1 MRGMNT
7 IDAYSKIVLTVIAG
21 CLVYMVARDLT
32 LVPAAHAQ
40 VEQSVT
46 DVNIVQI
53 AGSAVAAPANSRFEA
68 SLPVTVLD
76 R

>member
-1 MRGMNT
+1 MH
-7 IDAYSKIVLTVIAG
+7 IDAYTKIVLTVIAG
-21 CLVYMVARDLT
+21 CLLFMVGRDIT
-32 LVPAAHAQ
+32 LVPVAQ
-40 VEQSVT
+40 AQMEPQVT

-53 AGSAVAAPANSRFEA
+53 DGSAVTAPGNSRFEA

>member
-1 MRGMNT
+1 MNT
-7 IDAYSKIVLTVIAG
+7 IDAYSKIVLTVIAA
-21 CLVYMVARDLT
+21 CLVYLVVRDLT
-32 LVPAAHAQ
+32 IVPPARAQ
-40 VEQSVT
+40 MEQSVT

-53 AGSAVAAPANSRFEA
+53 AGSAVTAPGNSRFEA

>member
-1 MRGMNT
+1 MN

-21 CLVYMVARDLT
+21 CLVYMVARDIT
-32 LVPAAHAQ
+32 LVPSAHAQ
-40 VEQSVT
+40 VESPVT

-53 AGSAVAAPANSRFEA
+53 AGSPVSAPGNSRFEA

-76 R
+76 

>member
-1 MRGMNT
+1 MNT

-32 LVPAAHAQ
+32 LVPSAQ
-40 VEQSVT
+40 AQTGAGVT

-53 AGSAVAAPANSRFEA
+53 AGSAVTAPGNSRFEA

-76 R
+76 

>member
-1 MRGMNT
+1 MNT

-32 LVPAAHAQ
+32 LVPSAQ
-40 VEQSVT
+40 AQMGAGVT

-53 AGSAVAAPANSRFEA
+53 AGSAVTAPGNSRFEA

-76 R
+76 

>member
-1 MRGMNT
+1 MN

-21 CLVYMVARDLT
+21 CLVYMVARDIT
-32 LVPAAHAQ
+32 LVPSAHAQ
-40 VEQSVT
+40 VESQVT

-53 AGSAVAAPANSRFEA
+53 AGSAVSAPGNSRFEA

-76 R
+76 

>member
-1 MRGMNT
+1 
-7 IDAYSKIVLTVIAG
+7 
-21 CLVYMVARDLT
+21 MVVRDLT
-32 LVPAAHAQ
+32 IVPAARAQ
-40 VEQSVT
+40 MEQSVT

-53 AGSAVAAPANSRFEA
+53 AGSAVTAPGNSRFEA

>member
-1 MRGMNT
+1 MNT

-32 LVPAAHAQ
+32 LVPTAHAQ
-40 VEQSVT
+40 MEQTVT

-53 AGSAVAAPANSRFEA
+53 AGSAVSAPGNSRFEA

-76 R
+76 